1 MKGTSKKSY
10 IIGAVIVVLALTM
23 AMYSFK
29 STLTTYVSVSEAKV
43 SPRAVQVAGIVVKGS
58 KHYDLQNNTLVFTLR
73 EDSGDE
79 MVVEYDGRK
88 PANFDDVSKVVS
100 IGKYNAERHIFVSTE
115 LLVKCPTKY
124 EERVKG
130 E

>member
-1 MKGTSKKSY
+1 MKGTSKKPY
-10 IIGAVIVVLALTM
+10 IVGAVIVALALTM

-29 STLTTYVSVSEAKV
+29 STLTAYVSVSEARV

-58 KHYDLQNNTLVFTLR
+58 ERYDLESHKLMFMLR
-73 EDSGDE
+73 EDGGDE
-79 MVVEYDGRK
+79 MAVEYDGRK
-88 PANFDDVSKVVS
+88 PASFDDATKVVS
-100 IGKYNAERHIFVSTE
+100 IGKYSTKRDLFVATE

-124 EERVKG
+124 EGRVKG

>member
-1 MKGTSKKSY
+1 MKGTPKKSY
-10 IIGAVIVVLALTM
+10 IIGAVIVVFALVM

-29 STLTTYVSVSEAKV
+29 STLTTYVSVSEAKL
-43 SPRAVQVAGIVVKGS
+43 SPSAVQVAGIVVKGS
-58 KHYDLQNNTLVFTLR
+58 KHYDLQNNILVFTLR

-79 MVVEYDGRK
+79 MVVEYGGRK
-88 PANFDDVSKVVS
+88 PANFDDVSKIVS
-100 IGKYNAERHIFVSTE
+100 IGKYNAERHTFVATE

-130 E
+130 Q